1 MVVKQKQLEHTPQNK
16 NKTMTQAQ
24 TQTEIK
30 LYTFDEFID
39 WYPDSIRKYELYD
52 GAIIEVPPATGDHT
66 GIISLLIKLIILE
79 IEKSS
84 LPYLVSASA
93 FVKTP
98 DAKSAYIPDMLVI
111 NNDNLKNEPLWKKQ
125 STLVYPESIPLVIE
139 IISGNWQDDYYKKLG
154 DYEKM
159 GIPEYWIVD
168 YSALGG
174 RKFIGNPKVPTIF
187 VCELIE
193 EEYQMTPFKGS
204 DRIISPTFPQLNL
217 SAQQVFD
224 SVI

>member
-1 MVVKQKQLEHTPQNK
+1 
-16 NKTMTQAQ
+16 MTQAQ
-24 TQTEIK
+24 TQAEIK

-39 WYPDSIRKYELYD
+39 WYPENSTRKYELYD

-79 IEKSS
+79 IEKFSF
-84 LPYLVSASA
+84 PYLVSASA

-98 DAKSAYIPDMLVI
+98 DAKSAYLPDMLVI

-125 STLVYPESIPLVIE
+125 STLLDPESIPLVIE

-187 VCELIE
+187 ICELIDK
-193 EEYQMTPFKGS
+193 EYQMTPFRGC
-204 DRIISPTFPQLNL
+204 DRIISPTFPQLNI

-224 SVI
+224 SVL